1 MIDALHNQPTF
12 SMLLLTYLLS
22 RNIRI
27 QEDLVDQLLNCSETW
42 PARVLLLMAHFWKEG
57 RLDAVIAKIS
67 QDTLVEMIGTMSS
80 RVSLF
85 LNKFQKMGFIDYT
98 GGLHAHNSL
107 HIVLHT

>member
-1 MIDALHNQPTF
+1 
-12 SMLLLTYLLS
+12 
-22 RNIRI
+22 
-27 QEDLVDQLLNCSETW
+27 
-42 PARVLLLMAHFWKEG
+42 MAHFWKEG